1 MVLTFFG
8 RRFIAHVVEDNC
20 DSIEVFISAKSLELS
35 EEMENMDQKG
45 VNENEQRPH
54 DETIA
59 SLFAEKTAHLK
70 DHEFIKIDREMLQ
83 MIGIK
88 NKLSQKKDKHGN
100 VKLDKK
106 GNPKIKDTR
115 HDFNN
120 AIKFLR
126 KTHGFIEGTSFDDAN
141 AHFILQKTFQN
152 EKITINGGQNRQD
165 LWVRKDMLNKW
176 VQFAKFP
183 LKKTNQTENVGIYFI
198 NMEGNMKMFKIGYTS
213 NLNTRLVSLQIG
225 NPFLLQ
231 VYKTIANVDKETET
245 KLHHIFKKYHIR
257 GEWFAITPDM
267 IESVCKTIDN

>member
-1 MVLTFFG
+1 M
-8 RRFIAHVVEDNC
+8 
-20 DSIEVFISAKSLELS
+20 ELS

-70 DHEFIKIDREMLQ
+70 DHEFIKIDREMLK

-88 NKLSQKKDKHGN
+88 NKLTQKKDKHGN
-100 VKLDKK
+100 VKLDKN
-106 GNPKIKDTR
+106 GNPKIQDMR

-120 AIKFLR
+120 ALKCLR
-126 KTHGFIEGTSFDDAN
+126 NTEGFIEGACIEDKN
-141 AHFILQKTFQN
+141 AHFFLQKVGHN
-152 EKITINGGQNRQD
+152 ERKNTHGGHNKQD

-176 VQFAKFP
+176 VQFAEFP
-183 LKKTNQTENVGIYFI
+183 LKKRIQTENVGIYFI
-198 NMEGNMKMFKIGYTS
+198 NMEGNMKVFKIGYAS
-213 NLNTRLVSLQIG
+213 NLSKRLVSLQTG
-225 NPFLLQ
+225 NPLLLQ
-231 VYKTIANVDKETET
+231 VYKTIANVNKETET